1 VSAAGA
7 CPRRR
12 ALGAAAS
19 GGPRTLPR
27 VLEPFTLPF
36 VQRGILE
43 VLALAVAAGVLG
55 TWIVLRGMA
64 FYSHAVAAAAFPGL
78 VLAEGLGFAAGV
90 GAFGTAALF
99 ALAVGRLAARDDAA
113 NADSVTALALVAA
126 LAGGIVLA
134 SDVFESGRRVD
145 TLLFGS
151 LLAIGP
157 GDVAF
162 ALAAAAV
169 VVVASALLGG
179 RWLAVGF
186 DPEAARVAGVRS
198 RVPELVLLLLVA
210 LVSVAALSAVGALL
224 AAALLVVPAVTT
236 RLVTN
241 RMAAWQ
247 AATILLAAV
256 EGVAGLWLSVQT
268 NAPPGATIAT
278 LSGAVFALVAIAR
291 ARAPALALSK
301 RD

>member
-1 VSAAGA
+1 V
-7 CPRRR
+7 
-12 ALGAAAS
+12 
-19 GGPRTLPR
+19 
-27 VLEPFTLPF
+27 
-36 VQRGILE
+36 
-43 VLALAVAAGVLG
+43 
-55 TWIVLRGMA
+55 
-64 FYSHAVAAAAFPGL
+64 
-78 VLAEGLGFAAGV
+78 
-90 GAFGTAALF
+90 
-99 ALAVGRLAARDDAA
+99 VGRLAARDDAA

-157 GDVAF
+157 GDVVL
-162 ALAAAAV
+162 ALAAAAI

-186 DPEAARVAGVRS
+186 DPEAARTAGVRS
-198 RVPELVLLLLVA
+198 RAPELVLLLLVA

-278 LSGAVFALVAIAR
+278 LSGAVFVLVAFAR
-291 ARAPALALSK
+291 ARAPALAVFK

>member
-1 VSAAGA
+1 MFDA
-7 CPRRR
+7 
-12 ALGAAAS
+12 
-19 GGPRTLPR
+19 
-27 VLEPFTLPF
+27 FDLPF
-36 VQRGILE
+36 VQRALLVVIP
-43 VLALAVAAGVLG
+43 LAIAGGVLG

-99 ALAVGRLAARDDAA
+99 ALVVGHLSARDDAA

-126 LAGGIVLA
+126 LAAGAVLA

-157 GDVAF
+157 GDVVF

-179 RWLAVGF
+179 RWLAMGF
-186 DPEAARVAGVRS
+186 DPEATRAAGVRS
-198 RVPELVLLLLVA
+198 RAPELVLLLLVA

-291 ARAPALALSK
+291 ARAPALALFK

>member
-1 VSAAGA
+1 M
-7 CPRRR
+7 
-12 ALGAAAS
+12 
-19 GGPRTLPR
+19 
-27 VLEPFTLPF
+27 LEPFTLPF

-99 ALAVGRLAARDDAA
+99 ALVVGHLSARDDAA

-126 LAGGIVLA
+126 LAAGAVLA

-162 ALAAAAV
+162 ALATAAV

-186 DPEAARVAGVRS
+186 DPEAARAAGVRS
-198 RVPELVLLLLVA
+198 RAPELVLLLLVA

-291 ARAPALALSK
+291 ARAPALALFK

>member
-1 VSAAGA
+1 
-7 CPRRR
+7 
-12 ALGAAAS
+12 
-19 GGPRTLPR
+19 
-27 VLEPFTLPF
+27 VLEPFTLPY

-43 VLALAVAAGVLG
+43 VLALAVASGVLG
-55 TWIVLRGMA
+55 TWIVLRGLA

-78 VLAEGLGFAAGV
+78 VLADGLGFAAGL

-113 NADSVTALALVAA
+113 NADSVTALALVGA
-126 LAGGIVLA
+126 LAAGIVLA
-134 SDVFESGRRVD
+134 SDVFTSGSRVD

-157 GDVAF
+157 GDVVF
-162 ALAAAAV
+162 ALVVAAV
-169 VVVASALLGG
+169 VVAASVLLGG

-186 DPEAARVAGVRS
+186 DAEAARTAGVRS
-198 RVPELVLLLLVA
+198 RLPELALLVLIA

-241 RMAAWQ
+241 RMAPWQ
-247 AATILLAAV
+247 AATIGLAAA
-256 EGVAGLWLSVQT
+256 EGVGGLWLSVQT

-278 LSGAVFALVAIAR
+278 LSGAVFALVALAR
-291 ARAPALALSK
+291 VRMPAPAAHK